1 MRAVPLRLSV
11 AALSAALLLS
21 ACSGGGDDS
30 DDKSADSGTTP
41 SASAGGGSTCAVDKL
56 DTQAGAVNAAPG
68 AGDSGNVTFTITNTG
83 AECSLAGF
91 PKVQLKADGAAV
103 AVPQD
108 PAAVAQAVTL
118 PEQGTASF
126 TITYTRGDGDKA
138 IKATKL
144 EFGLAEGAGKEF
156 DWSYGDV
163 VLKDEKTPDATVS
176 GFQQAGD

>member
-21 ACSGGGDDS
+21 ACSGGGDD
-30 DDKSADSGTTP
+30 DKNADGGTTP
-41 SASAGGGSTCAVDKL
+41 SAPAAGGGSTCAVDKL
-56 DTQAGAVNAAPG
+56 DTQAGPVNAAPG
-68 AGDSGNVTFTITNTG
+68 VGDSGNVTFTITNTG
-83 AECSLAGF
+83 DECSLAGF
-91 PKVQLKADGAAV
+91 PKLELKAGGTAV

-108 PAAVAQAVTL
+108 PAAVAQTVTL
-118 PEQGTASF
+118 PAQGTASF

-138 IKATKL
+138 ITATKL
-144 EFGLAEGAGKEF
+144 GFGLAETSGKEL
-156 DWSYGDV
+156 DWSYGAV

>member
-21 ACSGGGDDS
+21 ACSGGGDD
-30 DDKSADSGTTP
+30 DKNADGGTTP
-41 SASAGGGSTCAVDKL
+41 SASAAAGGGGSSCAADKL
-56 DTQAGAVNAAPG
+56 DAQAGAVNAAPG
-68 AGDSGNVTFTITNTG
+68 AGDSGNVTFTVTNTG
-83 AECSLAGF
+83 AECSLTGF
-91 PKVQLKADGAAV
+91 PKVQLKADGTAV

-118 PEQGTASF
+118 PSQGTASF
-126 TITYTRGDGDKA
+126 TLTYTRGDGDKA

-144 EFGLAEGAGKEF
+144 EFSGKELE
-156 DWSYGDV
+156 WSYGDV
-163 VLKDEKTPDATVS
+163 VLKDAKTPDATVS

>member
-21 ACSGGGDDS
+21 ACSGGGDD
-30 DDKSADSGTTP
+30 DKNADSGTTP
-41 SASAGGGSTCAVDKL
+41 SAPAAGGGSTCALDKL

-91 PKVQLKADGAAV
+91 PKVRLKSDGAAV

-108 PAAVAQAVTL
+108 PAAVAQSVTL
-118 PEQGTASF
+118 PAQGTASF
-126 TITYTRGDGDKA
+126 TLTYTRGDGDKA

-144 EFGLAEGAGKEF
+144 EFGLTEGAGKELG
-156 DWSYGDV
+156 WSYGDV
-163 VLKDEKTPDATVS
+163 VLKDAKTADASVS